1 MLRLSR
7 NSKSKSYKWRVK
19 VNKISAY
26 PKHYWDK
33 FSKIIFM
40 RLLRQLS
47 NANILSR
54 SPSPNQILLINYRNI
69 PRCIITTIIVIT
81 SIIIMLIT
89 IITDKTIKSIFL
101 NQVKLSFSSKAFS
114 NIFIKTSV
122 SHSNTLKF
130 EMLTFFA

>member
-19 VNKISAY
+19 VKKISAY
-26 PKHYWDK
+26 PKDYWDQ

-54 SPSPNQILLINYRNI
+54 SPSPNHILLINYRNI

>member
-19 VNKISAY
+19 VKKISAY
-26 PKHYWDK
+26 PKDYWDQ

-130 EMLTFFA
+130 ETLTFFA

>member
-19 VNKISAY
+19 VKKISAY
-26 PKHYWDK
+26 PKDYWDQ

-54 SPSPNQILLINYRNI
+54 SPSPNHILLINYRNI

-81 SIIIMLIT
+81 SIIIVLIT
-89 IITDKTIKSIFL
+89 IITDKMIKSIFL
-101 NQVKLSFSSKAFS
+101 NQVKLPFSSKAFS
-114 NIFIKTSV
+114 NIFIKISV

-130 EMLTFFA
+130 ETLTFFA